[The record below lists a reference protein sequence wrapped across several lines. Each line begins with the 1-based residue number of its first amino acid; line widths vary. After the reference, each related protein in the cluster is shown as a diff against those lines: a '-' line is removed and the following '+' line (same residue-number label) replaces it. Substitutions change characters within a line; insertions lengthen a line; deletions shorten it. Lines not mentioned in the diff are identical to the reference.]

1 MSSKQRTGKEF
12 VWPIRVYYEDTD
24 AGGVVYYANYL
35 RFCERARTEWLRA
48 LGVDQRELLVSQ
60 NLAFVVTR
68 VEADYFRSA
77 ELDDELDVLSTVS
90 KMGAASLTFNQ
101 AVMRGE
107 TKVFSAVVSI
117 ACIDMARRR
126 AMRIP
131 DDLRALLESIE

>member
-1 MSSKQRTGKEF
+1 MHSKQHTGKEF

-35 RFCERARTEWLRA
+35 RFCERARTEWLRT
-48 LGVDQRELLVSQ
+48 LGVDQRDLLVSQ

-101 AVMRGE
+101 TVMRGE
-107 TKVFSAVVSI
+107 TKVFSAVVHI
-117 ACIDMARRR
+117 ACVDMSRRR